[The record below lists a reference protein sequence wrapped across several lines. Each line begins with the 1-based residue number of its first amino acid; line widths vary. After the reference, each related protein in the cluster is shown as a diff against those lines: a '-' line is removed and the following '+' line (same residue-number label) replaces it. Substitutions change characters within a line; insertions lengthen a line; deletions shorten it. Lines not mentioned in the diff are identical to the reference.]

1 MKTLAMVSR
10 KGGSGKSLL
19 AIHIA
24 VAFDTRGVNTSV
36 IDLDP
41 QRSAWNF
48 GEDRGKGNYP
58 DFYTPRLDQ
67 LASFMD
73 ELKGN
78 DVKLVVIDT
87 PPHSDERS
95 LAAIRLA
102 DLVLVP
108 FRPSLLD
115 LRALEDTARLIGVA
129 GKTAQTVLL
138 MNATPSRSPLVAEAM
153 DAAASFELAVCPVTI
168 SDRTAFNHAITAAQ
182 GVTEYEP
189 MGKAA
194 LEIVELRRFIAKQ
207 LKIKKAT
214 L

>member
-1 MKTLAMVSR
+1 MKTVALVSR

-41 QRSAWNF
+41 QRSAWHF
-48 GEDRGKGNYP
+48 GEDRGKGKYP
-58 DFYTPRLDQ
+58 DFYAPRLDQ
-67 LASFMD
+67 LAGFMD
-73 ELKGN
+73 ELADN

-115 LRALEDTARLIGVA
+115 LRALEDTARLVGVA
-129 GKTAQTVLL
+129 EKTAQTVLL
-138 MNATPSRSPLVAEAM
+138 MNATPSRSPLVQEALE
-153 DAAASFELAVCPVTI
+153 AAGTFGLAVCPVII
-168 SDRTAFNHAITAAQ
+168 SDRTALNHAITAAQ

-194 LEIVELRRFIAKQ
+194 IEIVALRRFIAKE
-207 LKIKKAT
+207 LKIKKGT

>member
-1 MKTLAMVSR
+1 MKSLALVSR

-58 DFYTPRLDQ
+58 DVYAPRLDQ
-67 LASFMD
+67 LSGFMD
-73 ELKGN
+73 DLAGN

-102 DLVLVP
+102 ELVLVP

-115 LRALEDTARLIGVA
+115 LRALEDTARLVGVA
-129 GKTAQTVLL
+129 EKTAQTVLV
-138 MNATPSRSPLVAEAM
+138 MNATPNRSPLVQEAM
-153 DAAASFELAVCPVTI
+153 EAAATFGLAVCPVTI

-194 LEIVELRRFIAKQ
+194 QEIVELRRFIAKQ
-207 LKIKKAT
+207 LKIKKGT